1 MECPSCGKASRSG
14 ARFCS
19 GCGSS
24 LALRCPACGAE
35 AEAGAQ
41 FCDACGARLVAARPA
56 DETGARKV
64 VTIVFADLIGSTALH
79 ERLDAESTRGV
90 MERYYRTLRAPI
102 EAHGGR
108 VVQLLGDG
116 VLAAFGVPRVAEDDA
131 IRAVR
136 AAVAMQQA
144 FHDLA
149 GEQAGLLGGL
159 RVAINTGEV
168 VVSPDQAEIVG
179 DPINVAARLQQ
190 EGGDGDVLIGE
201 STRRLVGELVTLA
214 PLGTFALKGRAER
227 VPAYRVVSLE
237 RPAGVAAIPF
247 VGRDDE
253 LRRLEA
259 AYDSAVTTPAGRLAV
274 VLGSPGLGKSRLV
287 GEFARRL
294 GDAATVLSA
303 SCDAAGGATF
313 APLARALRA
322 YLRVADGA
330 GTDDVRAAAERAVAG
345 DDAERARIAGGI
357 AALLSDTPAAPEETF
372 FVVRRF
378 LTALATTRPVVL
390 MIDDLHW
397 AEPMLLDLVE
407 HLVQWSGGVPL
418 LVLGAARPEL
428 RDVRAQLAVP
438 GGTVSAV
445 VTLTGLDAGA
455 ATRLAANVIGADA
468 LPAAVA
474 GRVLAASE
482 GNPLFVGE
490 LVRMLVDDGTLRREG
505 DRWTVDAELA
515 SLEMPPTIHAL
526 LAARIERLRPDER
539 VVIERA
545 AVVGR
550 QFSRTAVAH
559 LLPAE
564 AQGDLDARLEAL
576 RRSELVEPDTSWF
589 LGEPALRFHHALV
602 RDAAYRRVLKGTRAE
617 LHARVAEWILVRAGE
632 AQHDETIGW
641 HLEQAHQN
649 LRELGPLDERGR
661 ALGERAARHLAAAG
675 RRALARDDVRV
686 AATLLARA
694 LDRLDGADPARAE
707 LALDWCEALLAAG
720 DVDPAESALAELGRF
735 TSGSERL
742 RAWHVCFAGQLAV
755 LTDPTS
761 LHATAEKVA
770 VAAEALSA
778 AGDTAGEAKAH
789 SVHALALQRLGKI
802 GACEAALDRALAA
815 ARRAHDRRR
824 ANTVLAGAPVAALWG
839 PSPVTRASG
848 RCLDVVRVLRITQG
862 APAVEAV
869 ALRCQAVLEALRGR
883 IDAARRMIG
892 SSRRMLEDLGISNRL
907 LEADVFA
914 GLIDLLEGDAPAA
927 ERRLR
932 GAYEGLRENGLAIDA
947 AQAAAYLGRALLAQD
962 RAAEAERISEEG
974 EALAGDDLQ
983 AAIAWRGVR
992 AEALARRGERV
1003 AAIDLARA
1011 AVELAAGTDALLHH
1025 ANARMALA
1033 TALRASGRDPE
1044 ADVEERRAI
1053 ELWESKGATLLAE
1066 QARRRTGNAA
1076 PAPPSAESP
1085 APARPIRR
1093 RVRTNDAI
1101 TYAARLE
1108 AVMAA
1113 RDSDALSSLFD
1124 EDFEYVDHPAG
1135 LETGRDGIIETF
1147 ARLIQASDSFVFR
1160 NEPLAALG
1168 DSLGLYRGTI
1178 SVPGIVLDG
1187 LPFGALETEFAV
1199 LTQTNGSGRAVRS
1212 EVFAADK
1219 LGDAIARLYER
1230 HAALLPDGPE
1240 KTLATSIARTV
1251 AAMLGPPDLDR
1262 WAAVFAPDV
1271 ELVDLRN
1278 VGFETQR
1285 GADAVRRAI
1294 GVLFALAEDLTAR
1307 VDDVLGLRPDA
1318 LLVSWT
1324 MTGIDRASG
1333 GTFARSLCLAL
1344 SFGADGRLTRSEQ
1357 TDVSRADEALARFV
1371 DASGIGS
1378 PGRFVH
1384 RVRPNLASQV
1394 QARLAALFAARDTAA
1409 LEPFF
1414 GDLDEAVDHA
1424 TGTILDAGG
1433 MVVAWRA
1440 LFEASGAWLRGDTV
1454 ATLGDRLALVH
1465 GWMSFAALAG
1475 DNDLLFGAVDR
1486 EEYVIIETDAAG
1498 RLTRLEQNFATNHLA
1513 DAVARFYQ
1521 RHADLLPDG
1530 PEKTRAAATARTVAA
1545 MLQAVPGLL
1554 LQFLAPDVE
1563 FADHRPLGMEPL
1575 RGAEALAR
1583 VHETQHELAE
1593 DLAIRIDEVVALEPD
1608 ACLLRWTTTGRDRAG
1623 GGTFERRL
1631 LMLRTFDA
1639 DGLLARVE
1647 WFDPDRDAEAL
1658 VRFDALVGSPAP
1670 CIENAATR
1678 CMVRF
1683 QRAWEARDWAVASI
1697 HAPDFRLVDR
1707 RTIVQLDVDREQ
1719 HLRGLRSMF
1728 DVESSRF
1735 TLEPIATRDDRLALA
1750 RARFESAGRSV
1761 GPAKSEWLQIV
1772 GVDDCGDCSAMVVF
1786 DAGDLDA
1793 AYGELDRRHAAGEA
1807 AIHGRISAVMRSF
1820 TEGFARRDWK
1830 HLAALFAPD
1839 LVVNDRRRLGWQTLR
1854 GPRAYVESLRSLV
1867 DLAPDTRL
1875 RLDHV
1880 RVSDRGLLWVG
1891 AWQGTRDGGSF
1902 ETPWIVVSEHDAV
1915 GLVHRFDQYDLDQL
1929 AVALAHFAALTSAP
1943 AGSPL
1948 VETVATRS
1956 LRRFE
1961 RAWDTRDWEAIGAAL
1976 GPSFRQIDR
1985 RGHSHVELDRAQH
1998 LERTRAV
2005 FDLRPSR
2012 LTSEV
2017 IATRG
2022 DRLVLARLRI
2032 EATNGAIPPGEA
2044 ESLGIVEVD
2053 EHGDRVALVR
2063 FDPDDVDAAYAEL
2076 RERYATGEGGPWGE
2090 SHALMHAFGRAV
2102 TLRDWTALAALFAPG
2117 FEVRDH
2123 GPLGRLVLDGA
2134 GLVDTMRSLVDD
2146 FARDADF
2153 RFNHVWAAAGSTFSI
2168 VTWRGTRD
2176 GGAFESPRVVV
2187 AELDARGLVQ
2197 SFDFYGLDQMGEA
2210 RARFDELRARV
2221 PGDPLAAFARPNEAT
2236 AARDRLQAAFD
2247 ARDWAALRAMFAP
2260 DAKFHDRRAHVRITL
2275 DVEAWVANAK
2285 QIAQHDEV
2293 HLGRV
2298 LVGTAGPRVS
2308 LERFTW
2314 SSTSD
2319 SSAAE
2324 FAFGDPSWNAT
2335 GPFVLEYLG
2344 VVESDE
2350 RGRIA
2355 GSVAFDLDD
2364 RPAAF
2369 REMVRRWIAQDP
2381 RAAAVLGPPAE
2392 LSHAIETGDLHR
2404 VRAAI
2409 ADDVVVT
2416 DHRATR
2422 LGVIEGADA
2431 YVTSI
2436 ATVHELASKVSVE
2449 TPFVVALEPHGG
2461 VAVVRASGTLRDGG
2475 TYENPLLSLATVA
2488 GGRVTRLELFEIEEV
2503 DAAIARLAA
2512 LRPDP
2517 LRIPPSAATRA
2528 CDRFAAAFAT
2538 RDWEVLRAII
2548 APAAVYEDRRRS
2560 FLVAGDRDMMLAN
2573 FRAIGP
2579 GRTRL
2584 ERTVLATAG
2593 DRLVLERRL
2602 WTGMEGEFEVESLEL
2617 TEVDAEGRAVALI
2630 VFDPDDRRAAG
2641 REMFERY
2648 YAGDAGGSPQVAL
2661 ARALNA
2667 HDLARL
2673 RAVLPAD
2680 FHFHDHR
2687 RTGVGRIGNA
2697 DDYVASIAAL
2707 FEQSPDVTFETL
2719 YLAAVHE
2726 RGALA
2731 VARMFGTLVDGGA
2744 FESVFLRIIMHRGGR
2759 VVGAELFELEDMERA
2774 RARFDELCTA
2784 PTGHAGMRI
2793 RIRPNAATR
2802 ASDRWHAAGAAR
2814 DWKVLGD
2821 LYAPDIVYEDR
2832 RAGLRTTADR
2842 DTLLASNQFTWA
2854 EGSFASPATLAT
2866 AGDRLALRQLDWTL
2880 RDPQGRLLSEVELLE
2895 VVEVDGHG
2903 RVVAVVHFD
2912 AADRRAASLEMNE
2925 RYYRRGPLWFPV
2937 ALEAVR
2943 AMNAHDPARIRATM
2957 GDGFVLHDHR
2967 RTGVGRIDGADAFV
2981 ASLAPLFEQAPDL
2994 VVETLYTVATGSH
3007 GELCMGRMSGT
3018 LAAGGGAFES
3028 VYLRILVWDGERGAG
3043 MELFEPEDLGL
3054 ARARFEELG
3063 RKSRA

>member
-1 MECPSCGKASRSG
+1 MECPSCGKASRPG

-19 GCGSS
+19 GCGGA
-24 LALRCPACGAE
+24 LAPRCPECGAE

-41 FCDACGARLVAARPA
+41 FCDACGARLVPARPG

-79 ERLDAESTRGV
+79 ERLDAESTRGL
-90 MERYYRTLRAPI
+90 MERYYRALRAPI

-179 DPINVAARLQQ
+179 DPVNVAARLQQ
-190 EGGDGDVLIGE
+190 EGADGDVLIGE

-227 VPAYRVVSLE
+227 VAAYRVVSLE

-259 AYDSAVTTPAGRLAV
+259 TYDSAVTMPAGRLAV
-274 VLGSPGLGKSRLV
+274 VLGSPGLGKSRLM

-294 GDAATVLSA
+294 GDGATVLSA

-322 YLRVADGA
+322 YLRVEDGA
-330 GTDDVRAAAERAVAG
+330 GTDDVRAAVERAVAG

-372 FVVRRF
+372 FAVRRF
-378 LTALATTRPVVL
+378 LTALGATRPVVL
-390 MIDDLHW
+390 AIDDLHW
-397 AEPMLLDLVE
+397 AEPLLLDLVE
-407 HLVQWSGGVPL
+407 HLVQWGSGVPL

-438 GGTVSAV
+438 GGSVSEV

-490 LVRMLVDDGTLRREG
+490 LVRMLDDDGTLRREG
-505 DRWTVDAELA
+505 DRWTVDVELA

-564 AQGDLDARLEAL
+564 AQGDLDTRLEAL
-576 RRSELVEPDTSWF
+576 RRSELIEPDTSWF
-589 LGEPALRFHHALV
+589 LGEPALRFHHTLV

-617 LHARVAEWILVRAGE
+617 LHARVAEWILARAGE
-632 AQHDETIGW
+632 AQYDESIGW

-649 LRELGPLDERGR
+649 LRELGPLDDRGR

-686 AATLLARA
+686 AASLLGRA

-707 LALDWCEALLAAG
+707 LALDWCESLLAAG
-720 DVDPAESALAELGRF
+720 DVEPAESALAELGRF
-735 TSGSERL
+735 TAGFERL
-742 RAWHVCFAGQLAV
+742 RAWHVCFAGQLAI

-761 LHATAEKVA
+761 LHTTAEKVA
-770 VAAEALSA
+770 AAAEALAA

-802 GACEAALDRALAA
+802 GACEAALDRALAS
-815 ARRAHDRRR
+815 ARRANDRRR

-883 IDAARRMIG
+883 TDAARRMIG
-892 SSRRMLEDLGISNRL
+892 SSRRMLEDLGIANRL

-927 ERRLR
+927 EHRLR

-962 RAAEAERISEEG
+962 RAAEAERLSEEG

-992 AEALARRGERV
+992 AEALARRGERA

-1033 TALRASGRDPE
+1033 AALRAAGRDGE

-1066 QARRRTGNAA
+1066 QARRRTGTAVAA
-1076 PAPPSAESP
+1076 QASTESL
-1085 APARPIRR
+1085 ATVRPIRR
-1093 RVRTNDAI
+1093 QVRTNDAI
-1101 TYAARLE
+1101 AYTARLD
-1108 AVMAA
+1108 AAMAT
-1113 RDSDALSSLFD
+1113 RDGDALSRLFA
-1124 EDFEYVDHPAG
+1124 EDLEYVHHPG
-1135 LETGRDGIIETF
+1135 GVECGRDGVVDNFRALLEADRLHLAHEAF
-1147 ARLIQASDSFVFR
+1147 AT
-1160 NEPLAALG
+1160 LG
-1168 DSLGLYRGTI
+1168 DSLSLCRATV
-1178 SVPGIVLDG
+1178 SAPEASENDLS
-1187 LPFGALETEFAV
+1187 FGAAESRFVVVNETNA
-1199 LTQTNGSGRAVRS
+1199 SGRASRI
-1212 EVFAADK
+1212 EVFAEHQ
-1219 LGDAIARLYER
+1219 LGDAVGRLYER
-1230 HAALLPDGPE
+1230 YATLLPDGPE
-1240 KTLATSIARTV
+1240 KTRAASTARTV
-1251 AAMLGPPDLDR
+1251 EAMLGSRDLDR
-1262 WAAVFAPDV
+1262 LAAVFAPDV
-1271 ELVDLRN
+1271 ELVDRRN

-1285 GADAVRRAI
+1285 GAETVRRAI
-1294 GVLFALAEDLTAR
+1294 GVLLSLADNLTAR

-1318 LLVSWT
+1318 LLGHWT
-1324 MTGIDRASG
+1324 MTGTDRASG
-1333 GTFARSLCLAL
+1333 GTFERSFCLTL
-1344 SFGADGRLTRSEQ
+1344 TFGADGLLTRSEQ
-1357 TDVSRADEALARFV
+1357 TDVARAGEALARF
-1371 DASGIGS
+1371 DASAGS
-1378 PGRFVH
+1378 PGHVAR
-1384 RVRPNLASQV
+1384 RVRPNPASQV

-1414 GDLDEAVDHA
+1414 GSLSEAVDHA
-1424 TGTILDAGG
+1424 TGTVIDAGG

-1440 LFEASGAWLRGDTV
+1440 LFEAQEPSLRADVV

-1465 GWMSFAALAG
+1465 GWMSFAGLADG
-1475 DNDLLFGAVDR
+1475 NDFPIGAVDR
-1486 EEYVIIETDAAG
+1486 EEYVIIEADAAG
-1498 RLTRLEQNFATNHLA
+1498 RLTRLEQNFAPDHLA
-1513 DAVARFYQ
+1513 DAVARLYQ
-1521 RHADLLPDG
+1521 RHADLLPVG

-1554 LQFLAPDVE
+1554 LQFLAPGVE
-1563 FADHRPLGMEPL
+1563 FVDHRPLGMEL
-1575 RGAEALAR
+1575 MRGADAIAR
-1583 VHETQHELAE
+1583 VHQTQHEVAE
-1593 DLAIRIDEVVALEPD
+1593 NLAIRIDEVLAIEPD
-1608 ACLLRWTTTGRDRAG
+1608 ACLLRWTTAGTDRAG

-1631 LMLRTFDA
+1631 LMLRTFGA
-1639 DGLLARVE
+1639 DGLLARIE
-1647 WFDPDRDAEAL
+1647 WFEPDRDADAL
-1658 VRFDALVGSPAP
+1658 ARFDALAAPSPQAP

-1678 CMVRF
+1678 CMARF
-1683 QRAWEARDWAVASI
+1683 RRAWEARDWAVASMYTR
-1697 HAPDFRLVDR
+1697 DFRLVDR
-1707 RTIVQLDVDREQ
+1707 RTIVQLDADREQ
-1719 HLRGLRSMF
+1719 HLRGLRPMF
-1728 DVESSRF
+1728 DMESSRF

-1750 RARFESAGRSV
+1750 RARFESASRSV
-1761 GPAKSEWLQIV
+1761 GPSESEWLQIV
-1772 GVDDCGDCSAMVVF
+1772 AVDDRGDCAAMAMF
-1786 DAGDLDA
+1786 DAGDLEA
-1793 AYGELDRRHAAGEA
+1793 AYAELDRRHAAGEA
-1807 AIHGRISAVMRSF
+1807 AAHGRISAVMRWF
-1820 TEGFARRDWK
+1820 TEDFSRRDWK
-1830 HLAALFAPD
+1830 GLATHFASD
-1839 LVVNDRRRLGWQTLR
+1839 LVANDHRRLGWQALR
-1854 GPRAYVESLRSLV
+1854 GPAAYVEALRSLV

-1880 RVSDRGLLWVG
+1880 RVSERTLLWAG
-1891 AWQGTRDGGSF
+1891 AWQGTRDGGQF
-1902 ETPWIVVSEHDAV
+1902 ETPWIIVSEHDAA
-1915 GLVHRFDQYDLDQL
+1915 GRVHRFDQYDLDQV
-1929 AVALAHFAALTSAP
+1929 ATALARFGVLASEP
-1943 AGSPL
+1943 AGPTP

-1956 LRRFE
+1956 LRRAE
-1961 RAWDTRDWEAIGAAL
+1961 RAWDARDWEGIDAAL
-1976 GPSFRQIDR
+1976 APGFRQIDR
-1985 RGHSHVELDRAQH
+1985 RGRSYVELDRAQH
-1998 LERTRAV
+1998 LERTRAI
-2005 FDLRPSR
+2005 FDLRSSR
-2012 LTSEV
+2012 LASEV

-2022 DRLVLARLRI
+2022 ERLALARLRV
-2032 EATNGAIPPGEA
+2032 EGTNGAPPSEA

-2053 EHGDRVALVR
+2053 EHGDGIVLVR
-2063 FDPDDVDAAYAEL
+2063 LDRDDLDAAYAEL
-2076 RERYATGEGGPWGE
+2076 HERYGAGEAVA
-2090 SHALMHAFGRAV
+2090 SHAAIATMQAFSRAV
-2102 TLRDWTALAALFAPG
+2102 TARDWTTLAALFAAG
-2117 FEVRDH
+2117 FEARDH
-2123 GPLGRLVLDGA
+2123 GPLGRVVLDGP
-2134 GLVDTMRSLVDD
+2134 GLVATMRSLVDD
-2146 FARDADF
+2146 FAQDADF
-2153 RFNHVWAAAGSTFSI
+2153 RLDHVWTAGRTVFSV

-2176 GGAFESPRVVV
+2176 GGAFESPRAVVV
-2187 AELDARGLVQ
+2187 EMDAGGLLR
-2197 SFDFYGLDQMGEA
+2197 SFDFYALDQMDEA
-2210 RARFDELRARV
+2210 RARFDELRARA
-2221 PGDPLAAFARPNEAT
+2221 PRDPLAALAKPNPAT
-2236 AARDRLQAAFD
+2236 AARHRLEAAFH
-2247 ARDWAALRAMFAP
+2247 ARDWAALRAAFAP
-2260 DAKFHDRRAHVRITL
+2260 DAKFDDRRAHVLVTL
-2275 DVEAWVANAK
+2275 DVEGWIANAK

-2293 HLGRV
+2293 SFRRT
-2298 LVGTAGPRVS
+2298 LVGTAGPRLA
-2308 LERFTW
+2308 LERITW
-2314 SSTSD
+2314 YATSD
-2319 SSAAE
+2319 SAAAE

-2335 GPFVLEYLG
+2335 GPFEIEYLG
-2344 VVESDE
+2344 MTEADE
-2350 RGRIA
+2350 RGRV
-2355 GSVAFDLDD
+2355 VAYLSFDLDD
-2364 RPAAF
+2364 RSSAF
-2369 REMVRRWIAQDP
+2369 REMRRRWFAQD
-2381 RAAAVLGPPAE
+2381 ASVADVLGPLAE
-2392 LSHAIETGDLHR
+2392 VSEGIDTGDLAR
-2404 VRAAI
+2404 VRASF
-2409 ADDVVVT
+2409 ADDLVVV

-2422 LGVIEGADA
+2422 LGTIEGAEA
-2431 YVTSI
+2431 YMASLAALRDLTS
-2436 ATVHELASKVSVE
+2436 TLALE
-2449 TPFVVALEPHGG
+2449 TPFVVAVERHGAI
-2461 VAVVRASGTLRDGG
+2461 AVVQTSGTLREGG
-2475 TYENPLLSLATVA
+2475 TFENPHLSLATVA
-2488 GGRVTRLELFEIEEV
+2488 GGRVTRFEMFEIEDV

-2517 LRIPPSAATRA
+2517 LRIPPNAATRTG
-2528 CDRFAAAFAT
+2528 DRFAAAFAAK
-2538 RDWEVLRAII
+2538 DWDGFRAVV
-2548 APAAVYEDRRRS
+2548 APVAAYEDRRRS
-2560 FLVAGDRDMMLAN
+2560 FLVTGDRDMMLAN

-2579 GRTRL
+2579 ARTRL
-2584 ERTVLATAG
+2584 TRTVLATAG
-2593 DRLVLERRL
+2593 DRLALERRL

-2617 TEVDAEGRAVALI
+2617 TEVDAEGRAIALI

-2648 YAGDAGGSPQVAL
+2648 YASNPGGSPQVGM
-2661 ARALNA
+2661 ARALND

-2697 DDYVASIAAL
+2697 DDYVASIAAVL
-2707 FEQSPDVTFETL
+2707 EQSPDVSFDTL

-2726 RGALA
+2726 NGALA

-2744 FESVFLRIIMHRGGR
+2744 FESVFLRMIMHRDGR
-2759 VVGAELFELEDMERA
+2759 LVGAELFELEDM
-2774 RARFDELCTA
+2774 
-2784 PTGHAGMRI
+2784 
-2793 RIRPNAATR
+2793 
-2802 ASDRWHAAGAAR
+2802 DR
-2814 DWKVLGD
+2814 
-2821 LYAPDIVYEDR
+2821 
-2832 RAGLRTTADR
+2832 
-2842 DTLLASNQFTWA
+2842 
-2854 EGSFASPATLAT
+2854 
-2866 AGDRLALRQLDWTL
+2866 
-2880 RDPQGRLLSEVELLE
+2880 
-2895 VVEVDGHG
+2895 
-2903 RVVAVVHFD
+2903 
-2912 AADRRAASLEMNE
+2912 
-2925 RYYRRGPLWFPV
+2925 
-2937 ALEAVR
+2937 
-2943 AMNAHDPARIRATM
+2943 
-2957 GDGFVLHDHR
+2957 
-2967 RTGVGRIDGADAFV
+2967 
-2981 ASLAPLFEQAPDL
+2981 
-2994 VVETLYTVATGSH
+2994 
-3007 GELCMGRMSGT
+3007 
-3018 LAAGGGAFES
+3018 
-3028 VYLRILVWDGERGAG
+3028 
-3043 MELFEPEDLGL
+3043 
-3054 ARARFEELG
+3054 ARARFEELCAAAT
-3063 RKSRA
+3063 RA